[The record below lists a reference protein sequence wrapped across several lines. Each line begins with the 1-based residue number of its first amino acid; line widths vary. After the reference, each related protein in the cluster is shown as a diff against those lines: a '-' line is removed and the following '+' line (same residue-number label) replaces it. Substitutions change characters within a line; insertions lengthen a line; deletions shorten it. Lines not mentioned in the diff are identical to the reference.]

1 MAYATSQ
8 DVKDYTGL
16 SSLPDDIDRLI
27 SRAEELI
34 DWVSLNRIDTDDADH
49 MEAAKKATC
58 AQIEYWL
65 NIGEDADIINMPGN
79 FKIGSF
85 QMGMTSQPEQFA
97 KLAPRARRHLF
108 LAGLLYRGVGMK

>member
-1 MAYATSQ
+1 MEYATSQ
-8 DVKDYTGL
+8 DIIEYTGL
-16 SSLPDDIDRLI
+16 ATLPDDIDRQI

-34 DWVSLNRIDTDDADH
+34 DEATRGNIDTDNTNH

-65 NIGEDADIINMPGN
+65 SMGEDIDISKMPSN

-85 QMGMTSQPEQFA
+85 SMGSANQAEEYT
-97 KLAPRARRHLF
+97 KLAPRSRRHL
-108 LAGLLYRGVGMK
+108 LMAGLLYSGVGTK